1 MSNDYIGQ
9 FRGEEIDELLETVST
24 NVYTK
29 AQIDSALSGKVN
41 TAPGMGLSQESF
53 TTEEKAKLAE
63 LENYDDTAVKA
74 QCKALAKAGVKNEL
88 STENFSVY
96 RGNGITVT
104 RNSDG
109 SLTINGTQL
118 ESSAF
123 IYPMGI
129 EATLGQKFVG
139 RTVTITGT
147 PQGYGQDKCIAR
159 IYQYNGTNHL
169 NDNGSGATG
178 TITSPDAKFDIRIFP
193 GQTFDNVTIY
203 PMIRDASITDPDYEP
218 YAPSNRQLYEMILSL
233 IN

>member
-63 LENYDDTAVKA
+63 LENYDDTALKA

-109 SLTINGTQL
+109 SLTINGEL
-118 ESSAF
+118 SLHLSH
-123 IYPMGI
+123 G
-129 EATLGQKFVG
+129 G
-139 RTVTITGT
+139 R
-147 PQGYGQDKCIAR
+147 GYSRTEIRGQDSDDHR
-159 IYQYNGTNHL
+159 N
-169 NDNGSGATG
+169 STG
-178 TITSPDAKFDIRIFP
+178 IRAGQVHSP
-193 GQTFDNVTIY
+193 Y
-203 PMIRDASITDPDYEP
+203 
-218 YAPSNRQLYEMILSL
+218 LSVQRHKSP
-233 IN
+233 